1 MRKLP
6 LTLEEMYSGCEKK
19 VVIERSIVDGASRR
33 ALALKEVYL
42 VLVPVAVNEGAQLV
56 YPGMSH
62 IQWLVCACANLVRT
76 CVCTVHACMGPAVY
90 EMHTPPTGLGHEEA
104 GCERAGDVI
113 LVVSQEPHALFRR
126 CGDDLLHE
134 VCSCACVC

>member
-1 MRKLP
+1 MCSCQLRLMTARNLCIP
-6 LTLEEMYSGCEKK
+6 VCLTFG
-19 VVIERSIVDGASRR
+19 
-33 ALALKEVYL
+33 
-42 VLVPVAVNEGAQLV
+42 
-56 YPGMSH
+56 
-62 IQWLVCACANLVRT
+62 VRT
-76 CVCTVHACMGPAVY
+76 LPTLCERACVQNMPVWTLQYG
-90 EMHTPPTGLGHEEA
+90 EMHTLPTGLGHEEA

>member
-42 VLVPVAVNEGAQLV
+42 VLVPVAVNDGAQLV

-62 IQWLVCACANLVRT
+62 IWCANVANLVRT
-76 CVCTVHACMGPAVY
+76 CMCTEHACMGPTVC
-90 EMHTPPTGLGHEEA
+90 EMHTLPTGLGHEEA